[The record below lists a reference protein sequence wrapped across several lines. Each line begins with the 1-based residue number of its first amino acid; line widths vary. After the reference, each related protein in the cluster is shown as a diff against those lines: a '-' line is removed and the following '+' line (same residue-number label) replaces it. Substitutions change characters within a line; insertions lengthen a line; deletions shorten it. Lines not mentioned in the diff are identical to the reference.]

1 VLTLTRREGER
12 IAIGD
17 EVEITVVDIG
27 RGKVRIGIR
36 APRQMAIVRSEVLSR
51 IEAEN
56 QRATAELAPP
66 LKHEP
71 DQTIEIPSGL
81 PGLRDHRSFV
91 LAEVPGFPAM
101 RALVS
106 LVDPMVRLV
115 IVEAALVD
123 PGYPVADAMA
133 RAGLPDREVAVTLV
147 VTLPRDGRTPT
158 VNLLA
163 PIVIG
168 LESRRGEQVIL
179 DGSGLSAR
187 HELMYTS
194 EPAAAEVVRE
204 SMAP

>member
-1 VLTLTRREGER
+1 MLTLTRREGER

-17 EVEITVVDIG
+17 DVEITIVDIG

-36 APRQMAIVRSEVLSR
+36 APRTMAIVRSEVLAR

-56 QRATAELAPP
+56 RRATAELAPP
-66 LKHEP
+66 LSDEVDH
-71 DQTIEIPSGL
+71 TIEIPSGL
-81 PGLRDHRSFV
+81 PGLRDHRRFV
-91 LAEVPGFPAM
+91 LADVPGYPAM

-106 LVDPMVRLV
+106 LADPLVRLM
-115 IVEAALVD
+115 IVEATLLD
-123 PGYPVADAMA
+123 PSYSIADAMA
-133 RAGLPDREVAVTLV
+133 RAALPDREVAVTVV
-147 VTLPRDGRTPT
+147 VTLPRDGRAPT

-187 HELMYTS
+187 EVLVHTES
-194 EPAAAEVVRE
+194 APAPRE
-204 SMAP
+204 SLAP